1 VNDPDERIV
10 ACTRIVVR
18 LQGQYISGRYFREC
32 SLDPM
37 YHEDYAIIE
46 IMIKKNYDKER
57 LTLKFND
64 TALKISPSDDNRKQF
79 YDKRLAMYVKIN
91 I

>member
-1 VNDPDERIV
+1 
-10 ACTRIVVR
+10 
-18 LQGQYISGRYFREC
+18 
-32 SLDPM
+32 M